1 MYQQVNLVILR
12 QDVHFTCTGSIIAS
26 ATQLLNWVRAQLKNS
41 TWLMLSSFLSKSS
54 LASPALSL
62 HVAKE
67 RAAPDKSCKIKTT
80 EEYGF
85 SYGLVI
91 CVASV
96 TKMKLA
102 TLRVFLYLLGGVVLI
117 TLVNRL
123 FMIHT
128 RILPEGF
135 EGFQATENSKTI
147 LSVMLNILSSI
158 LY

>member
-1 MYQQVNLVILR
+1 MQ
-12 QDVHFTCTGSIIAS
+12 
-26 ATQLLNWVRAQLKNS
+26 
-41 TWLMLSSFLSKSS
+41 
-54 LASPALSL
+54 
-62 HVAKE
+62 E
-67 RAAPDKSCKIKTT
+67 KTT
-80 EEYGF
+80 EEYGL

-91 CVASV
+91 RVASV

-128 RILPEGF
+128 RILPAGF